1 MADLEASSPQPQP
14 QPAAAPVEITD
25 VDCEAWQR
33 VQLARH
39 PQRPNFLDWVPLL
52 FTEFAELHGDR
63 RFGDDAAI
71 VAGMARFRG
80 REVVL
85 VGQQKGRE
93 VKEKIKRNFGMPQ
106 PEGYRK
112 ALRVMQLAEKFHRPI
127 LTFVDTNGAYPG
139 VDAEERGQAEAIAYN
154 LREMARL
161 GVPVIATVTG
171 EGGSGGALAIAVGN
185 RILMME
191 NAVYSVITPEGC
203 ASITWRDANLKARA
217 AAALKPTA
225 QDLLHL
231 GLIDE
236 VVPEPGGGAHLD
248 AAAAAQLLGDA
259 LARHLDQ
266 LTSLSA
272 DALRKDRY
280 QHFRRMGEV
289 G

>member
-1 MADLEASSPQPQP
+1 MAEEAT
-14 QPAAAPVEITD
+14 PAPNPTVAAEIPD
-25 VDCEAWQR
+25 ADCEAWQR

-52 FTEFAELHGDR
+52 CSDFVELHGDR
-63 RFGDDAAI
+63 RFGDDGAI

-80 REVVL
+80 QDVML

-112 ALRVMQLAEKFHRPI
+112 ALRLMRLAEKFHRPI
-127 LTFVDTNGAYPG
+127 LTFIDTNGAYPG
-139 VDAEERGQAEAIAYN
+139 VDAEERGQAEAIAFS

-161 GVPVIATVTG
+161 QVPVVATVTG

-203 ASITWRDANLKARA
+203 ASITWRDPNLKARA

-225 QDLLHL
+225 QDMLQL

-236 VVPEPGGGAHLD
+236 VVPEPDGGAHVN
-248 AAAAAQLLGDA
+248 AAAAAQGLGDA
-259 LARHLDQ
+259 LERHLQQ
-266 LTSLSA
+266 LAGLSPE
-272 DALRKDRY
+272 ALRQDRY
-280 QHFRRMGEV
+280 QRFRRMGAV

>member
-1 MADLEASSPQPQP
+1 MAEEATPSSN
-14 QPAAAPVEITD
+14 PAVAAEIPD
-25 VDCEAWQR
+25 ANCEAWQR

-52 FTEFAELHGDR
+52 CSDFVELHGDR
-63 RFGDDAAI
+63 RFGDDGAI

-80 REVVL
+80 QDVML

-112 ALRVMQLAEKFHRPI
+112 ALRLMRLAEKFHRPI

-139 VDAEERGQAEAIAYN
+139 VDAEERGQAEAIAFS

-161 GVPVIATVTG
+161 QVPVVATVTG

-203 ASITWRDANLKARA
+203 ASITWRDPNLKARA

-225 QDLLHL
+225 QDMLQL

-236 VVPEPGGGAHLD
+236 VVPEPDGGAHVN
-248 AAAAAQLLGDA
+248 AAAAAQGLGDA
-259 LARHLDQ
+259 LERHLQQ
-266 LTSLSA
+266 LAGLSPE
-272 DALRKDRY
+272 ALRQDRY
-280 QHFRRMGEV
+280 QRFRRMGAV

>member
-1 MADLEASSPQPQP
+1 MAEEAT
-14 QPAAAPVEITD
+14 PAPNPAVAAEIPD
-25 VDCEAWQR
+25 ADCEAWQR

-52 FTEFAELHGDR
+52 CSDFVELHGDR
-63 RFGDDAAI
+63 RFGDDGAI

-80 REVVL
+80 QDVML

-112 ALRVMQLAEKFHRPI
+112 ALRLMRLAEKFHRPI
-127 LTFVDTNGAYPG
+127 LTFIDTNGAYPG
-139 VDAEERGQAEAIAYN
+139 VDAEERGQAEAIAFS

-161 GVPVIATVTG
+161 QVPVVATVTG
-171 EGGSGGALAIAVGN
+171 EGGSGGALAIAIGN

-203 ASITWRDANLKARA
+203 ASITWRDPNLKARA

-225 QDLLHL
+225 QDMLQL

-236 VVPEPGGGAHLD
+236 VVPEPDGGAHVN
-248 AAAAAQLLGDA
+248 AAAAAQGLGDA
-259 LARHLDQ
+259 LERHLQQ
-266 LTSLSA
+266 LAGLSPE
-272 DALRKDRY
+272 ALRQDRY
-280 QHFRRMGEV
+280 QRFRRMGAV